1 VSRKTGSVNIPGE
14 GEPTAT
20 PDVRRN
26 IDSSAHITHAG
37 STIRSRARSTDIE
50 RLTRTLASWRRLA
63 AEASP
68 TPPVAAGH
76 GSYCR
81 VVNATLLAAQRCC
94 QTSERLRDRW
104 PR

>member
-1 VSRKTGSVNIPGE
+1 ME
-14 GEPTAT
+14 
-20 PDVRRN
+20 
-26 IDSSAHITHAG
+26 
-37 STIRSRARSTDIE
+37 IE
-50 RLTRTLASWRRLA
+50 RLTRTRRPD

-68 TPPVAAGH
+68 TPLAVAEH

-94 QTSERLRDRW
+94 QTSDRLRDRW